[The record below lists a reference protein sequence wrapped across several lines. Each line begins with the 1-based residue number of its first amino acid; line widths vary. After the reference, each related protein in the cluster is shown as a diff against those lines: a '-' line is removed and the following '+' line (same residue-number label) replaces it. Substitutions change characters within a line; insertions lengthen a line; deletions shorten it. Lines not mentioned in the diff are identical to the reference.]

1 MRKILE
7 SFFAEP
13 PSKIVI
19 QRVGDDASP
28 VEITAAAGE
37 DLELECIA
45 TGANPPAK
53 LKWFMGTEE
62 ITSGIHIDLKYHF
75 YGMTNPPSW
84 RFLK

>member
-1 MRKILE
+1 V
-7 SFFAEP
+7 
-13 PSKIVI
+13 VI

-53 LKWFMGTEE
+53 LKWFAGKEE
-62 ITSGIHIDLKYHF
+62 ITSGREIEKKIRRPK
-75 YGMTNPPSW
+75 
-84 RFLK
+84 